1 MDFTDIFARIDVLYP
16 EYVNFWADICR
27 IESPTEYKAGVDA
40 VGRYFADKA
49 AARGWRVDIQK
60 QAVSG
65 DCVVITMHPD
75 APGKPVCF
83 SGHMDTVHPV
93 GFFGA
98 DPVKI
103 EDGKIYGPG
112 VCDCKGGLAA
122 SFLAMAALDDC
133 GFDARPLKLI
143 LQSDEEN
150 SSRFSSKTTVEYMC
164 EAAKDAAAVYNV
176 EPGEPGNTVIA
187 RKGITR
193 YRLTVHGKSVHS
205 ANCYGGKS
213 AICEAAHKI
222 IALEVFKDHFR
233 TTLNCGLI
241 SGGTA
246 ENTVPSK
253 CTFTADVRFVDQAGM
268 EEADRFVRE
277 VAAKSY
283 LGGTT
288 CDVEVASRRS
298 PMERCARN
306 DELLEKI
313 NAAYAAAGFD
323 LLTGRSSNGGSDAA
337 DFTAHGIPCLD
348 SLGTW
353 GGGIHDRSEWC
364 HLSSLAE
371 IAKRLAASAMYI

>member
-1 MDFTDIFARIDVLYP
+1 MDFANVFARIDALYP

-49 AARGWRVDIQK
+49 AARGWKVDIQK

-93 GFFGA
+93 GFFGE

-150 SSRFSSKTTVEYMC
+150 SSRFSNKTTVEYMC

-222 IALEVFKDHFR
+222 IALEVF
-233 TTLNCGLI
+233 
-241 SGGTA
+241 
-246 ENTVPSK
+246 
-253 CTFTADVRFVDQAGM
+253 
-268 EEADRFVRE
+268 
-277 VAAKSY
+277 
-283 LGGTT
+283 
-288 CDVEVASRRS
+288 
-298 PMERCARN
+298 
-306 DELLEKI
+306 
-313 NAAYAAAGFD
+313 
-323 LLTGRSSNGGSDAA
+323 
-337 DFTAHGIPCLD
+337 
-348 SLGTW
+348 
-353 GGGIHDRSEWC
+353 
-364 HLSSLAE
+364 
-371 IAKRLAASAMYI
+371 